1 MPTDPIER
9 EKKIRELLMDR
20 EKMLREYITSPEDP
34 EKLLWYARAA
44 LSLNSEQVYLDSKG
58 LVT

>member
-34 EKLLWYARAA
+34 EKLLWYARALA
-44 LSLNSEQVYLDSKG
+44 CP
-58 LVT
+58 